1 MSNEQPLAAA
11 LGRVTSGLY
20 ILTTGAGEQATGF
33 VGSWVQQ
40 AGFEPPMVTIAVHGE
55 RTVLGVFRSC
65 GHFCVSVL
73 APSSMH
79 HMKHFGQGFAPGE
92 NAFEG
97 VATGLADSG
106 VPYLTD
112 AHAWLACKIVGE
124 SSWSDH
130 VIICGEVIDGSC
142 TDLDESPT
150 AHVRKNGL
158 SY

>member
-1 MSNEQPLAAA
+1 MSNVQPLAAA
-11 LGRVTSGLY
+11 LGRIISGLY
-20 ILTTGAGEQATGF
+20 IVTTGAGEQATGF
-33 VGSWVQQ
+33 LGSWVQQ
-40 AGFEPPMVTIAVHGE
+40 AGFEPPVVTVAVHKD
-55 RTVLGVFRSC
+55 RTVLDACRSC

-97 VATGLADSG
+97 LNTALTDSG

-112 AHAWLACKIVGE
+112 AHAWLACTIIGE

-130 VIICGEVIDGSC
+130 VILCGEVVDGSC
-142 TDLDESPT
+142 LSLDESPAT
-150 AHVRKNGL
+150 HVRKNGL